1 MFLCACVAQYSLC
14 VCVCVCVCL
23 LVRFVCF
30 YKVCACAF
38 GYEKCCGY
46 KKQLPDDAVRGSGR
60 ASLSIARVC
69 VCVCLYM
76 CMWQQPPARG
86 DDFEDHLCMVC
97 VLCHSVH
104 TWRNAQGRAPQGALY
119 LHKTMTMMVT
129 AAVCFASRQP
139 TMHAYIVETHTGDGQ
154 KSQYY
159 SD

>member
-23 LVRFVCF
+23 LVRFVCS
-30 YKVCACAF
+30 YKVCACVF

-46 KKQLPDDAVRGSGR
+46 KKQLPDDALRGSGR

-86 DDFEDHLCMVC
+86 DDFEDHLCMYVYC
-97 VLCHSVH
+97 VILCILGG
-104 TWRNAQGRAPQGALY
+104 TRRDERLKGPCICTR
-119 LHKTMTMMVT
+119 
-129 AAVCFASRQP
+129 R
-139 TMHAYIVETHTGDGQ
+139 
-154 KSQYY
+154 
-159 SD
+159 